1 MSGPYGSDGIG
12 PEGASAI
19 AEALKGIER
28 GVLTYMASYLAL
40 GTNRIGPEVAKALGG
55 ALAVNEVMTN
65 LNLAGCKIG
74 DEGAK
79 AIGSA
84 LSRSMRCSPT
94 PRPRRQPQIREQVA
108 AAIAEALRCTWHQ
121 IARCCTRNKIAR
133 YRVLRGGEEQVAPI
147 LDLFSKCAGLRA
159 KGLAALLGCCAA
171 LCAQAHTST
180 LSRNSANCPPIAP
193 SHPHPK
199 SKVQRTD
206 LSSAPCHLLSCVHPY
221 HVGVQS
227 SELEQADIASREG
240 GALLST
246 PHARGVRPPP
256 APSPHARTPPETRGQ
271 ASGPL
276 ILRLISQH
284 FREENH
290 PLELHEP

>member
-1 MSGPYGSDGIG
+1 
-12 PEGASAI
+12 
-19 AEALKGIER
+19 
-28 GVLTYMASYLAL
+28 
-40 GTNRIGPEVAKALGG
+40 
-55 ALAVNEVMTN
+55 
-65 LNLAGCKIG
+65 
-74 DEGAK
+74 
-79 AIGSA
+79 
-84 LSRSMRCSPT
+84 MRCSPT
-94 PRPRRQPQIREQVA
+94 PRPRRQPDPRKVA
-108 AAIAEALRCTWHQ
+108 AAIAGALRCTWHQ

-147 LDLFSKCAGLRA
+147 LGLFSKCAGLRA

-227 SELEQADIASREG
+227 SELWLFSPSIHTH
-240 GALLST
+240 ALYRRTQVVHSFRS
-246 PHARGVRPPP
+246 PVPVVAGVVER
-256 APSPHARTPPETRGQ
+256 A
-271 ASGPL
+271 
-276 ILRLISQH
+276 
-284 FREENH
+284 
-290 PLELHEP
+290 